1 MPRCTFLTIITKT
14 HTLAYSLV
22 CVFRCKSTYLRRT
35 NAVPPIIYCTLILF
49 FVSVLGFFCVQVWNT
64 SYIYRLCFN
73 LGTNRIICI
82 FKCTYF
88 KKHFIAVGA
97 FIACC
102 TLHINWF
109 SDAHIF
115 WTMCCA
121 IYWDIWWLQWNC
133 NWCTDQFP
141 GDKISR
147 RWVHICMMY
156 NVKQYEE

>member
-49 FVSVLGFFCVQVWNT
+49 FVSILGFFCVQVWNT

-121 IYWDIWWLQWNC
+121 IYYIIEIFDDCSGTVTDVLTSFQVIRSAEDEC
-133 NWCTDQFP
+133 TSVWCT
-141 GDKISR
+141 
-147 RWVHICMMY
+147 M
-156 NVKQYEE
+156 